1 MRNPYLTMPLH
12 TFESVSAVVPGSKVL
27 YLNASLLKISNCDW
41 HAYLTSVCGLEL
53 RVPAEIPQTGT
64 ALHKFCS
71 QLDIGLDPGTAL
83 ADAFKIAPANP
94 KIRQTLVALTG
105 SRPALPPPILTK
117 SGEPFVEQRLEVPW
131 RHYFYNGQSYTI
143 VLLGTMDRVVCVNDV
158 LIIQDYKTALYYKA
172 EDALRK
178 YEYEIQFEFYKWLL
192 YEFGHL
198 WLDQTHANLARN
210 LRLLSQV
217 IIAQCGGKVGWV
229 QGPKVGFT
237 TAKATLMVELLDV
250 FIERVLLPI
259 QSSPY
264 ITQNGML
271 VNACQHCDFNTL
283 CHATDD
289 ATRELIRNTKF
300 KTRNYGEKKE
310 E

>member
-1 MRNPYLTMPLH
+1 MSLH
-12 TFESVSAVVPGSKVL
+12 TFTSVSEVVPGSKVL

-53 RVPAEIPQTGT
+53 RISPEIPQTGT

-71 QLDIGLDPGTAL
+71 QLDIGHDPGTAL
-83 ADAFKIAPANP
+83 VDAFAIAPANP

-105 SRPALPPPILTK
+105 SRPPLPPPIQTRH
-117 SGEPFVEQRLEVPW
+117 GEPFVEQRLEVPW
-131 RHYFYNGQSYTI
+131 RHYYYNGQSYTI

-158 LIIQDYKTALYYKA
+158 IIIQDYKTSLYYKT

-178 YEYEIQFEFYKWLL
+178 YTYEIQFEFYKWLL

-198 WLDQTHANLARN
+198 WLEQTHANLARN

-217 IIAQCGGKVGWV
+217 IVAQCGGKIGWV
-229 QGPKVGFT
+229 QGPKKGFT
-237 TAKATLMVELLDV
+237 AAGATLMVELLDV

-259 QSSPY
+259 QSATY
-264 ITQNGML
+264 IPQNGML
-271 VNACQHCDFNTL
+271 VNACAQCEFAEM
-283 CHATDD
+283 CHATDEP
-289 ATRELIRNTKF
+289 TRELIKNTKF

-310 E
+310 Q